1 MRHLRQQ
8 KTGHLKDYHRMK
20 RLYLLMLLGL
30 THLAC
35 ISQEVIGISSDLEL
49 ARISD
54 NAFIHISYCTLPGY
68 GRVGANG
75 LIFIDKDQAFLFDTP
90 WNDSLTSI
98 LVSYMEEHMGLK
110 IQGFVPNHWHDDCM
124 GGLGFLKTRGIKS
137 WANQRTIEIA
147 GEKGLPIPDHGFRDS
162 LKIMLGEKS
171 IHCYYYG
178 PAHSMDNIVVW
189 IPSEKILF
197 PGCICKSLDSQSLG
211 NISDGDLSEYPMT
224 VDRITDRFR
233 DAKIIIPGHG
243 SFGGTELLTFT
254 RSLCNQ
260 Y

>member
-1 MRHLRQQ
+1 
-8 KTGHLKDYHRMK
+8 MK
-20 RLYLLMLLGL
+20 RICLLLLLAL

-35 ISQEVIGISSDLEL
+35 HSQEVIEISSDVEL
-49 ARISD
+49 VKLSD
-54 NAFIHISYCTLPGY
+54 NAYIHTSYSTLPGY
-68 GRVGANG
+68 GRVAANG
-75 LIFIDKDQAFLFDTP
+75 LIFIEKDQAFLFDTP

-98 LVSYMEEHMGLK
+98 LVSYMEDHQGLK

-124 GGLGFLKTRGIKS
+124 GGLGFLKSCGINS
-137 WANQRTIEIA
+137 WANQLTIDIA
-147 GEKGLPIPDHGFRDS
+147 ADKGLPLPDQGFMDS

-171 IHCYYYG
+171 IHCYYFG

-197 PGCICKSLDSQSLG
+197 PGCICKNLDSRNLG
-211 NISDGDLSEYPMT
+211 NISDGDLAEYPST
-224 VDRITDRFR
+224 VDRITARFR

-243 SFGGTELLTFT
+243 LYGGTELLTFT

-260 Y
+260 N

>member
-1 MRHLRQQ
+1 
-8 KTGHLKDYHRMK
+8 MK
-20 RLYLLMLLGL
+20 RICLLLLLAL

-35 ISQEVIGISSDLEL
+35 HSQEVIEISSDVEL
-49 ARISD
+49 VKLSD
-54 NAFIHISYCTLPGY
+54 NAYIHTSYCTLPGY
-68 GRVGANG
+68 GRVAANG
-75 LIFIDKDQAFLFDTP
+75 LIFIEKDQAFLFDTP

-98 LVSYMEEHMGLK
+98 LVSYMVDHLGLK

-124 GGLGFLKTRGIKS
+124 GGLGFLKSCGINS
-137 WANQRTIEIA
+137 WANQLTIDIA
-147 GEKGLPIPDHGFRDS
+147 ADKGLPLPDQGFMDS

-171 IHCYYYG
+171 IHCYYFG

-197 PGCICKSLDSQSLG
+197 PGCICKNLGSRNLG
-211 NISDGDLSEYPMT
+211 NISDGDMAEYPST

-243 SFGGTELLTFT
+243 LYGGTELLTFT

-260 Y
+260 N